1 MVWLGFHIL
10 LLGERDSFPLF
21 ILILYIE
28 GYAINVHSFFILLSL
43 LQLYLIY
50 ELMFFQLPVGCINSE
65 NIGT

>member
-10 LLGERDSFPLF
+10 LLGGKAFFLLF
-21 ILILYIE
+21 ILILYVE

-50 ELMFFQLPVGCINSE
+50 VLMFFQLPVGCINSE